1 MEVVSL
7 LSRLLAY
14 TSDNLRVQVVSE
26 EPQQHLHLVHQNPQ
40 DSARLGAEQQQLLR
54 QVPLAEEEERL
65 VRPILVQ
72 VPLEARLRPHSDLL
86 ARLVR
91 QNLQL
96 ASSDPQMP
104 LVSRAQNFMPNEFC

>member
-26 EPQQHLHLVHQNPQ
+26 ERQQHLHLVHQNPQ

-54 QVPLAEEEERL
+54 QVPLAEEERL

-72 VPLEARLRPHSDLL
+72 VPLEARLRPHLDLL
-86 ARLVR
+86 AHLVR
-91 QNLQL
+91 QSLQL
-96 ASSDPQMP
+96 VSSDPQMP
-104 LVSRAQNFMPNEFC
+104 LVSRV